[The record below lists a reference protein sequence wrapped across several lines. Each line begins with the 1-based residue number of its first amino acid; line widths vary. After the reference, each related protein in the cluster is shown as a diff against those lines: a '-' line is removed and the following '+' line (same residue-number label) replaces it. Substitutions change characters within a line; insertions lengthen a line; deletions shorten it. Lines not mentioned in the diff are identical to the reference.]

1 MTSTSIGA
9 TWTFARSMT
18 LLSRRYGP
26 SLTTRKFAKTAIAAF
41 PSLNGSGKGRLP
53 LAGVRVLDMSRVLAG
68 PYCTQI
74 LGDLGAEIIKVEHPT
89 RGDDTRAWGP
99 PFAEYKNGHEGVGE
113 SAYYLSVNRNKKS
126 LALSFAHPEGV
137 EILYELAKSCD
148 VLVENYLPHSLKKY
162 NMDYES
168 IQKINPRLIYASITG
183 YGQTGPYSSRPG
195 FDVMVEAEF
204 GLMHL
209 TGSRDG
215 PPVKVGVA
223 VTDLTTGLYACNSI
237 MAALLARA
245 TTGEGQ
251 HLDVCLSDCQVA
263 TLANMGS
270 SVLISGKKDSGRWGT
285 AHPSVV
291 PYQGFK
297 TADGDIF
304 IGGAND
310 RLFGILC
317 DKLGRPEWKTDPKY
331 ITNNERVKNRNELE
345 PLIETETVKKTTK
358 EWQDLLEGSG
368 LPYAAVNDVKGT
380 MEHEH
385 VRARGMVQTID
396 HPACGPIKVISPP
409 VKYSKADPSIRS
421 PPPLLGEHT
430 REVLRN
436 LVGLGEAEIL
446 ALKEKGVVA

>member
-1 MTSTSIGA
+1 MPFLMSGF
-9 TWTFARSMT
+9 W
-18 LLSRRYGP
+18 LSRTASVVRAAPALARPGRLGFIRE
-26 SLTTRKFAKTAIAAF
+26 LTTTPNAK
-41 PSLNGSGKGRLP
+41 KLP

-74 LGDLGAEIIKVEHPT
+74 LGDLGAEIIKVEHPV

-99 PFAEYKNGHEGVGE
+99 PFAAYKDGREGTGE

-126 LALSFAHPEGV
+126 LGLSFAHPEGV
-137 EILYELAKSCD
+137 EVLHQLARDCD
-148 VLVENYLPHSLKKY
+148 VLVENYLPGSLKKY
-162 NMDYES
+162 NLDYET
-168 IQKINPRLIYASITG
+168 IRKINPRLIYTSITG
-183 YGQTGPYSSRPG
+183 YGQTGPYSNRPG

-209 TGSRDG
+209 TGTRDG

-245 TTGEGQ
+245 NTGEGQ

-263 TLANMGS
+263 TLANMGE
-270 SVLISGKKDSGRWGT
+270 SVLISGEKDSGRWGT

-304 IGGAND
+304 VGGAND

-317 DKLGRPEWKTDPKY
+317 DKIGKPEWKTD
-331 ITNNERVKNRNELE
+331 TRFVSNNERVNNRAALE
-345 PLIETETVKKTTK
+345 PLIEAELVKRTTK
-358 EWQDLLEGSG
+358 RWQEIFEGSG
-368 LPYAAVNDVKGT
+368 LPYAAVNDIQGT
-380 MEHEH
+380 MNHEH
-385 VRARGMVQTID
+385 VQARA
-396 HPACGPIKVISPP
+396 PP
-409 VKYSKADPSIRS
+409 VKYSNAEPSIRS

-430 REVLRN
+430 NEVLRDI
-436 LVGLGEAEIL
+436 GISAEQVEEL
-446 ALKEKGVVA
+446 RGKGVVA